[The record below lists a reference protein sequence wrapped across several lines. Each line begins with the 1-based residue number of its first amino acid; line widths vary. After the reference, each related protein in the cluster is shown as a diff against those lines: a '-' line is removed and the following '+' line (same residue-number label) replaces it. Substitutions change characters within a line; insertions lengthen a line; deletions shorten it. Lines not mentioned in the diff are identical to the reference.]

1 MKRFALAL
9 GTGAFV
15 APLLV
20 AFAACSVDGATPDC
34 TKPNAGCEPSA
45 PNPNPDARA
54 FLDGRV
60 FAPETGADSNAP
72 IDADAAV
79 GDAATD
85 GPAFDGDGGAKA
97 DGDAKTG

>member
-20 AFAACSVDGATPDC
+20 AFAACGVDGATPDC

-45 PNPNPDARA
+45 PNANPDARA

-60 FAPETGADSNAP
+60 VAPETGADSNAT
-72 IDADAAV
+72 IDADA
-79 GDAATD
+79 GDAAD
-85 GPAFDGDGGAKA
+85 GPAFDGDASAKA